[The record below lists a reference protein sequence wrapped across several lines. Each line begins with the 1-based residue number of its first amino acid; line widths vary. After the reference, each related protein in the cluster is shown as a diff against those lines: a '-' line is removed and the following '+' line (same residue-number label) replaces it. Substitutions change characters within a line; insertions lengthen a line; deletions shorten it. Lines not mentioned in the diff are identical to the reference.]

1 MLLKIF
7 RTEEKRALGNLN
19 DRLASYIDKVRSL
32 EQDKGRLQN
41 QVTIF
46 VKYLTNM
53 ARGCIFCTRLIFSLA
68 AKNISSR
75 LIDLAVSSSY

>member
-53 ARGCIFCTRLIFSLA
+53 KYG
-68 AKNISSR
+68 
-75 LIDLAVSSSY
+75 